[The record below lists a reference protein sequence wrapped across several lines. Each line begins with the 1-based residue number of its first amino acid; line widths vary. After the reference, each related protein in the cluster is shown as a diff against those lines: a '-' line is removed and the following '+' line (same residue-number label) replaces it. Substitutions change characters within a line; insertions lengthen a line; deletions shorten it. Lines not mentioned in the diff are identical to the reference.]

1 MPKTVFPVTVRT
13 PQKPQQHES
22 HPSLNYLSGVPL
34 KIILQRKETDKEQY
48 VRNKFSFLP
57 LVSLWTR

>member
-34 KIILQRKETDKEQY
+34 KIILQRKETDKEQ
-48 VRNKFSFLP
+48 
-57 LVSLWTR
+57 